1 MLLLEILPEAFDE
14 LPIPLRDIESLPMG
28 KETFP
33 FHIVQQL
40 RQVGKPGEERQG
52 IVLDLPGNL
61 LDRAF
66 PLQQSRY
73 LIAGEVII
81 PAGQSGDGGTH
92 DTIIGTFSIE
102 PADIL

>member
-14 LPIPLRDIESLPMG
+14 LPIPLWDIEPLPMG
-28 KETFP
+28 KEP
-33 FHIVQQL
+33 LSFHIIKQL
-40 RQVGKPGEERQG
+40 WQVGKPGKERQG

-81 PAGQSGDGGTH
+81 PAGQ
-92 DTIIGTFSIE
+92 DTS
-102 PADIL
+102 

>member
-1 MLLLEILPEAFDE
+1 MLLLEILPEAFEE
-14 LPIPLRDIESLPMG
+14 LPIPLWDIEPLPMG
-28 KETFP
+28 KEPLP

-66 PLQQSRY
+66 PLQPAKA
-73 LIAGEVII
+73 IAKAPT
-81 PAGQSGDGGTH
+81 PASAAVAAVN
-92 DTIIGTFSIE
+92 
-102 PADIL
+102 PRKARLV